1 VYWNQILLNLLVQGV
16 VAVIFSI
23 AAWSRFT
30 TKDVLA

>member
-1 VYWNQILLNLLVQGV
+1 LVQGIV
-16 VAVIFSI
+16 VAIFAT